1 MRAFFV
7 FCYKFIINEIFIMWV
22 WKLCFS
28 LCACVFPFR
37 SMELVQKFSPDSLKE
52 MILALNSGFIYYCF
66 FFKHNCGWDWSN
78 VGIFSF
84 S

>member
-1 MRAFFV
+1 MGLEVVFFA
-7 FCYKFIINEIFIMWV
+7 
-22 WKLCFS
+22 LCMCIS
-28 LCACVFPFR
+28 VQVL
-37 SMELVQKFSPDSLKE
+37 ELVQKFSPDSLKE